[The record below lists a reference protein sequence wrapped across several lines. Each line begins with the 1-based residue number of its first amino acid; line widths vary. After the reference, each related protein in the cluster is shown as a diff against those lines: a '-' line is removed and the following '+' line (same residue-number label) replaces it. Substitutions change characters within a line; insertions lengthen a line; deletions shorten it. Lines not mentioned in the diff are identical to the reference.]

1 MKLHLGWAIASV
13 VSLSIAGLGAASAA
27 DLAAR
32 PVYKAPPPVVA
43 YNWTGCYIGGYV
55 GGSVQ
60 SRGVNAVDP
69 SSTGGVFPAGTFYNA
84 PNASAV
90 NGGLF
95 SYDLDSSVIGGGTLG
110 CNWQGAGSPFV
121 VGVEAE
127 GGYMKLNGSVIVPY
141 SVVGQGSDTT
151 ASTKIGDWYASVAGR
166 VGYAWD
172 RVLVYGKGGV
182 GFTDVKSS
190 VIDACNTGACGGG
203 LLTATGSSNKAFW
216 VAGGGIEYA
225 FNPAWSIK
233 GEYLFLGIDKTYAVC
248 GAGAGT
254 AAGSTFCGNH
264 NVEGIHTFKVGV
276 NYHFNSPILARY

>member
-1 MKLHLGWAIASV
+1 MKLHLTWAVASA
-13 VSLSIAGLGAASAA
+13 VSLGIGGLGAATAA

-55 GGSVQ
+55 GGAVQ

-69 SSTGGVFPAGTFYNA
+69 SSTGGVFPVGTFYNA
-84 PNASAV
+84 PNANAV

-151 ASTKIGDWYASVAGR
+151 ASTKIGDVVPDPAVRLVCDHDVRMAQHL
-166 VGYAWD
+166 VGELLPAFGH
-172 RVLVYGKGGV
+172 LE
-182 GFTDVKSS
+182 TTLS
-190 VIDACNTGACGGG
+190 GGG
-203 LLTATGSSNKAFW
+203 RPVRG
-216 VAGGGIEYA
+216 VI
-225 FNPAWSIK
+225 
-233 GEYLFLGIDKTYAVC
+233 VRV
-248 GAGAGT
+248 
-254 AAGSTFCGNH
+254 H
-264 NVEGIHTFKVGV
+264 MVGR
-276 NYHFNSPILARY
+276 P